1 MNRLL
6 KLQKLNFMQHR
17 LGLLINNL
25 SLSLPYKQHEVCINL
40 LSCSLSARL
49 HIEQSLQIAS
59 LLNLKS
65 RMHLN
70 TLLVITY
77 KYFCHLSFEL

>member
-6 KLQKLNFMQHR
+6 QLQKLNFMQHR
-17 LGLLINNL
+17 LGLLSNNL

-40 LSCSLSARL
+40 LSCSLSTRL
-49 HIEQSLQIAS
+49 HIERSLQSVS

-70 TLLVITY
+70 TSLVITY
-77 KYFCHLSFEL
+77 KYFRHLSFEL